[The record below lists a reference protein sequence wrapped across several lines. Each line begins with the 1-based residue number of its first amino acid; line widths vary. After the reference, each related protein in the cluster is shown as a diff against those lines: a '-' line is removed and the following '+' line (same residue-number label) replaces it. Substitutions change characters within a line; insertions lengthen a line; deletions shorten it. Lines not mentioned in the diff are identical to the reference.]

1 MAMKPRAMKKMKDGG
16 SSTKDDLKK
25 DPPWLRA
32 LKKEADKLGVPL
44 RELMT
49 MYEKGRD
56 PKKAVK
62 MKAAKGGVAKAKMMR
77 GGAASKKTPMRGGG
91 MGMPKKPMMR
101 GGGMGKKKMMR
112 GGMSKKKK

>member
-1 MAMKPRAMKKMKDGG
+1 MAMKPRAMKKMKRGG
-16 SSTKDDLKK
+16 DTSDPAWLK
-25 DPPWLRA
+25 A

-56 PKKAVK
+56 PKKTVK

-77 GGAASKKTPMRGGG
+77 GGSAAKKPMLRGGG
-91 MGMPKKPMMR
+91 MGMTKKPMMR
-101 GGGMGKKKMMR
+101 GGMT
-112 GGMSKKKK
+112 KKKK

>member
-1 MAMKPRAMKKMKDGG
+1 MAHNVVFHAGEQG
-16 SSTKDDLKK
+16 SPEWFLARLGKVTASRFADVMTK
-25 DPPWLRA
+25 
-32 LKKEADKLGVPL
+32 G
-44 RELMT
+44 
-49 MYEKGRD
+49 
-56 PKKAVK
+56 
-62 MKAAKGGVAKAKMMR
+62 R